1 MKKFLAFILLLIIAF
16 CGGLYVGA
24 AGLISFGGDKD
35 DISVDVLSEE
45 VKEISEYSVHEVVST
60 EQGTIQNSKKFMQK
74 YSIPFTEKTLTAQCK
89 VVTKMGVCLDEADI
103 SLDKEAK
110 VISVVIPHS
119 QIMSQELD
127 EDSWEIVTNQNGLFN
142 GVKIE
147 DDDKIRKSIK
157 KVAKQRMKEEDQYAK
172 ADERA
177 VETIKELFGMIHPK
191 YTVEVTFKK

>member
-1 MKKFLAFILLLIIAF
+1 MKKFLAIVLLLIIAF
-16 CGGLYVGA
+16 GGGLYVGA

-35 DISVDVLSEE
+35 EISVDVLSEE

-60 EQGTIQNSKKFMQK
+60 EQGTIQNSKKFMNK
-74 YSIPFTEKTLTAQCK
+74 YSIPLTEKTLTAQCK
-89 VVTKMGVCLDEADI
+89 VVTKMGVSLENADI
-103 SLDKEAK
+103 TLDKDK
-110 VISVVIPHS
+110 KLISVVIPHS
-119 QIMSQELD
+119 EIMSMELD
-127 EDSWEIVTNQNGLFN
+127 EDSWEIVTNQSGLFN

-147 DDDKIRKSIK
+147 DDDKIRKTIK
-157 KVAKQRMKEEDQYAK
+157 KAAKQRMKETDQFTK

>member
-1 MKKFLAFILLLIIAF
+1 MKKFLAVILLLIIAF
-16 CGGLYVGA
+16 CGGLYVGS

-35 DISVDVLSEE
+35 DINVDVLSEE
-45 VKEISEYSVHEVVST
+45 VKEISEYSVHEVVTT
-60 EQGTIQNSKKFMQK
+60 EQGTIQNAKKLMKK

-89 VVTKMGVCLDEADI
+89 VIVKMGVSLENADI
-103 SLDKEAK
+103 SLDKENK

-119 QIMSQELD
+119 EIMSMELD

-157 KVAKQRMKEEDQYAK
+157 KVAKQRMKDEDQYAK

-177 VETIKELFGMIHPK
+177 VETIQELFGMLHPK
-191 YTVEVTFKK
+191 YEVEVTFKK